1 MINVHNLHKSYGEAH
16 VLKGINLHVEEGTV
30 VAIIGPSGSGKSTFL
45 RCLNFLEDGQRGTIE
60 IDGARVEL
68 NQYSKADIINLRKK
82 TGMVFQN
89 YNLFKNKTALQ
100 NIADPLRLTRRMS
113 RKEAENKAYSLLRE
127 VGLEGKEHHFPVQL
141 SGGQQQRVGIARALA
156 LDPYVILFDEPT
168 SSLDPELVEEVLN
181 VMKAIAKLNRTMIV
195 VTHEMNFAR
204 EVADYVVF
212 MADGVIVEE
221 GTPEAVLLNPKKE
234 RTRRFLKTYLS
245 GFQQEHQS

>member
-141 SGGQQQRVGIARALA
+141 SGGQQQRVAIARALSY
-156 LDPYVILFDEPT
+156 DPDIILADEPT
-168 SSLDPELVEEVLN
+168 GNLDGETQNEIMAIFKSLADAGKCV
-181 VMKAIAKLNRTMIV
+181 II
-195 VTHEMNFAR
+195 VTHSPNVCEM
-204 EVADYVVF
+204 VDQIY
-212 MADGVIVEE
+212 D
-221 GTPEAVLLNPKKE
+221 LKKV
-234 RTRRFLKTYLS
+234 K
-245 GFQQEHQS
+245 